1 MRFVRFDVR
10 VRADGENVEMVRRDR
25 APRRG
30 REINVPTW
38 LILILVGVALV
49 ILGVATEIGQ
59 FLIWIGV
66 AVLVVSL
73 ILGLVG
79 RGRGAGSV

>member
-1 MRFVRFDVR
+1 MRGACGFVRFDVR
-10 VRADGENVEMVRRDR
+10 VRADGESVETARCNPV
-25 APRRG
+25 PCRG

-66 AVLVVSL
+66 IVLVASL
-73 ILGLVG
+73 IFGLVG
-79 RGRGAGSV
+79 RSRT

>member
-1 MRFVRFDVR
+1 M
-10 VRADGENVEMVRRDR
+10 
-25 APRRG
+25 
-30 REINVPTW
+30 PTW

-49 ILGVATEIGQ
+49 ILGVATDIGQ

-66 AVLVVSL
+66 IVLVVSL

-79 RGRGAGSV
+79 RSRV